1 MSLMGNYNNPF
12 EIAKQMTAAKEGRFY
27 GGGLYNPMSGGFQAP
42 MSMNFNSGA
51 KVATARGG
59 PVTWNSGDSNQNN
72 SNQGLG
78 SLLSSGNFFTNMSNP
93 LSMLMGM
100 MPAPGQRINPL
111 GPARYMTS
119 LLGRLSQPNYVSKS
133 PSMSFTPTNPMR
145 LQGPV
150 TFGGIGGPNTVIVD

>member
-1 MSLMGNYNNPF
+1 MSMMGNYNPF
-12 EIAKQMTAAKEGRFY
+12 EIAKQMTAAKEGKFY

-42 MSMNFNSGA
+42 MSTSFNPGA
-51 KVATARGG
+51 KVATAGSG
-59 PVTWNSGDSNQNN
+59 PVTYGSGGQNN

-111 GPARYMTS
+111 GPAQYMTS